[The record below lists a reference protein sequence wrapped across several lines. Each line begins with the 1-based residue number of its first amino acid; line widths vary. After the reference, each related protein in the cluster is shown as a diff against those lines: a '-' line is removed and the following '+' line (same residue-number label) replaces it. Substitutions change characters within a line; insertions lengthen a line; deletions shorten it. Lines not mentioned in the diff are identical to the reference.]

1 MAAPTV
7 RDVLA
12 DILPYLG
19 VEPDYTDAEIGSIN
33 VEVPYVIDMTESEA
47 AAALAEKS
55 LTYEVRGSGTK
66 VTGQIP
72 AAGAEIPGASKI
84 LIYMG
89 EDVPT
94 DEVAVPDLR
103 SYTVTQA
110 DSYLES
116 LGLYLQTKGAAKT
129 ESADLAITDQDIAAG
144 TMVPRG
150 TTITAELTDQTAQD

>member
-1 MAAPTV
+1 M
-7 RDVLA
+7 
-12 DILPYLG
+12 
-19 VEPDYTDAEIGSIN
+19 
-33 VEVPYVIDMTESEA
+33 
-47 AAALAEKS
+47 
-55 LTYEVRGSGTK
+55 RGSP
-66 VTGQIP
+66 TGGNP
-72 AAGAEIPGASKI
+72 VASAAGAEIPGASKI